1 MSIANRFTKHGNRQ
15 QITQCQKCILW
26 KLFKLTKI
34 DILRDKDPLG
44 GPVKSLSHFCNC
56 TIRSKA
62 ECNKSLIFNT
72 SHIFLPI
79 VKRKRKKN
87 LRCSSAKQKAFPCKY
102 LYLFAT
108 FTALRSPVVVRLSP
122 VRSLL
127 GGGKPLLDQDVV
139 TFLQKQLLG
148 LEATYQDLNCNR
160 LLVNANSQK
169 IFS

>member
-26 KLFKLTKI
+26 KLFKLTKN
-34 DILRDKDPLG
+34 RHSQRQGSFG
-44 GPVKSLSHFCNC
+44 GAVKSLSHFCNC
-56 TIRSKA
+56 TIKSKA
-62 ECNKSLIFNT
+62 EFNKSLIFNT

-102 LYLFAT
+102 LYLFAV
-108 FTALRSPVVVRLSP
+108 FPALRSPVVVRISP

-127 GGGKPLLDQDVV
+127 GAGKPLLDQDVV

-148 LEATYQDLNCNR
+148 LEATYQALNCNR